1 MPRRNRSA
9 TRPKKASNCDNGTSI
24 NDQRI
29 CYEGESLASLLKV
42 IKSEI
47 DSARNACSSLPEKVW
62 TKLQFS
68 IGINEVTRVLERMHP
83 TTPPKDLPHRQ
94 LINSTQSDKT
104 ARVQLQAILLAS
116 DCNPRQL
123 TKHLPNLAH
132 SRGVPLIFVKDEKG
146 ASLRLG
152 ELLKLKT
159 AIAIGI
165 KARGNTINQ
174 LIDKILID
182 KVIRV
187 GNPESIDPPLT

>member
-1 MPRRNRSA
+1 M
-9 TRPKKASNCDNGTSI
+9 
-24 NDQRI
+24 
-29 CYEGESLASLLKV
+29 
-42 IKSEI
+42 
-47 DSARNACSSLPEKVW
+47 
-62 TKLQFS
+62 
-68 IGINEVTRVLERMHP
+68 
-83 TTPPKDLPHRQ
+83 
-94 LINSTQSDKT
+94 
-104 ARVQLQAILLAS
+104 LAS

-165 KARGNTINQ
+165 KVGAVLLLYFLKSLSSYAISMLMLHIHCIKQTQARGNTINQ